1 MFAKPSRLRR
11 LIPRLRRERPVVD
24 LDAYRRASVPVFELF
39 ERAEEHREACRTAG
53 VDDPWSIPQAA
64 RTELVCAWNAFSL
77 QVLGNC
83 LVDAARAADSKRG
96 LPRGTAEQ
104 ALEFYQEVETWMA
117 RAHLA
122 RANPGA
128 VGTMPLPARLPRWS
142 EDADRSTTHLAGL
155 RHAMRSLGGHVTE
168 AMVTLPAAVPGDGA
182 KEAGLA
188 RIREAHA
195 AAQARARH
203 AEELFGSG
211 AAAPAHAFAEAYVR
225 DAIER
230 FHLLGQ
236 AVADPA
242 LAERTDLVTNRPV
255 DLGAGTGGTVVRKA
269 RRRFRRRLG
278 KREREMLSVASDP
291 QQPFRRRQDA
301 VMEACRGRTPVGE
314 LIALYDWLDD
324 GALREML
331 VFGLLSRRE
340 EEAVE
345 MIARIARRD
354 PDPQVRHA
362 ALFWLR
368 TSRHRQAPQLLASF
382 GAAAALPPSLPGRG

>member
-1 MFAKPSRLRR
+1 MFAKSSRLRR
-11 LIPRLRRERPVVD
+11 LLPRLRRESPVVD
-24 LDAYRRASVPVFELF
+24 LDGYRRASGPVFELF
-39 ERAEEHREACRTAG
+39 ERAEQHRESCRTAG
-53 VDDPWSIPQAA
+53 VDDPWAIPQAA
-64 RTELVCAWNAFSL
+64 RTELVCAWNAFAL

-83 LVDAARAADSKRG
+83 LVDAARAADAKRR

-104 ALEFYQEVETWMA
+104 ALQFYQEVEGWMA

-128 VGTMPLPARLPRWS
+128 AGTVPLPARLPRWS

-155 RHAMRSLGGHVTE
+155 RHAMRSLGGHVAE
-168 AMVTLPAAVPGDGA
+168 ELAVLASAAPGDEA

-211 AAAPAHAFAEAYVR
+211 SAAPAHAFAEGYVR

-236 AVADPA
+236 AVADPF
-242 LAERTDLVTNRPV
+242 LAARTELVTNRPV
-255 DLGAGTGGTVVRKA
+255 DLGAGTGGTVVRKT
-269 RRRFRRRLG
+269 RRPLRRRLG
-278 KREREMLSVASDP
+278 KREGEMLSVASDP

-345 MIARIARRD
+345 MIARIARQD

-362 ALFWLR
+362 ALFWQR
-368 TSRHRQAPQLLASF
+368 TSRHKQAPQLLA
-382 GAAAALPPSLPGRG
+382 GLGTAAALPTGLPGRG